1 MLSENDY
8 RVEQCLIPENEQL
21 EQCVITMAQ
30 EMEEIISSSEV
41 TESSKSS
48 EDWANCLPLDSIELE
63 QEGTSS
69 ATVEPKKT
77 DPLVDSGYLKSPS
90 PLEVTRSLPQEPSE
104 LDLFQDVVPVT
115 HMRSDDTKPHLSKA
129 ENSNNR
135 PKVLDLNR
143 VNELDR
149 FRNVNVTKTFL
160 KPLRS
165 PPRDFPVAG
174 TSSGWKKH
182 HRKTRKSPDKEPTP
196 LDDVKSLTNCIVQNS
211 LNRVEVDSPELINFV
226 EDAIDAPLIEPAV
239 ALLVE
244 NGDLANNN
252 RDNEG

>member
-1 MLSENDY
+1 M
-8 RVEQCLIPENEQL
+8 EQCLIPETDQL
-21 EQCVITMAQ
+21 EQCVITIAQ
-30 EMEEIISSSEV
+30 EMEEITSSSEV
-41 TESSKSS
+41 TDIEWENCPPVES
-48 EDWANCLPLDSIELE
+48 IQLE
-63 QEGTSS
+63 QAETSGT
-69 ATVEPKKT
+69 AEP

-90 PLEVTRSLPQEPSE
+90 PLEIARSLPQEPSE
-104 LDLFQDVVPVT
+104 VDLFQDVVPTPKV
-115 HMRSDDTKPHLSKA
+115 HSEDNKVHLKKP

-165 PPRDFPVAG
+165 PLKDGPVAG

-182 HRKTRKSPDKEPTP
+182 HRKARKDSP

-211 LNRVEVDSPELINFV
+211 LNKVELDSPELINFV
-226 EDAIDAPLIEPAV
+226 EDAVDAPLVEPAIIPPIG
-239 ALLVE
+239 LVE

-252 RDNEG
+252 RDNEGWFPVSVYILIYTCSLERVR

>member
-1 MLSENDY
+1 ME
-8 RVEQCLIPENEQL
+8 ECLIPENDQL

-30 EMEEIISSSEV
+30 EMEEITSSSDC
-41 TESSKSS
+41 SSNI
-48 EDWANCLPLDSIELE
+48 EWENCPLVENIQAE
-63 QEGTSS
+63 TSS
-69 ATVEPKKT
+69 GTAEPKKT

-90 PLEVTRSLPQEPSE
+90 PLETARSLPQEPSE
-104 LDLFQDVVPVT
+104 VDLFEDVVPT
-115 HMRSDDTKPHLSKA
+115 PNMRSEDNKLHLKKP
-129 ENSNNR
+129 ENR

-160 KPLRS
+160 KPLKS
-165 PPRDFPVAG
+165 PVKDCPVAG

-182 HRKTRKSPDKEPTP
+182 HRKTRKEPSP

-211 LNRVEVDSPELINFV
+211 LNKVELDSPELINFV
-226 EDAIDAPLIEPAV
+226 EDAPLREPV
-239 ALLVE
+239 IVPPVELVE